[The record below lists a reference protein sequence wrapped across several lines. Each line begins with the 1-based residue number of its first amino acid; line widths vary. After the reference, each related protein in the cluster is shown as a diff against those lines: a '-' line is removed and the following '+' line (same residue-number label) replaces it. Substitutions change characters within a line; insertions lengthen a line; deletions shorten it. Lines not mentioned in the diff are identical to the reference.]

1 MKKVWVRSLLGA
13 FAGVSI
19 STIIAIVVSW
29 ILGDGNYYAVHPQ
42 LTQDMG
48 SELAAVMAQTGVS
61 LLYGAV
67 WGGASVIW
75 EREDWGITRQTVT
88 HLVLCSLATFPA
100 AYLMRWMGRDVLGVV
115 SYFAIFLAIYATVW
129 VFQFAGMK
137 RRIAR
142 INRCIQQQWNG
153 AE

>member
-1 MKKVWVRSLLGA
+1 MKKIWVRSLLGA
-13 FAGVSI
+13 FSGVGI

-42 LTQDMG
+42 LLQDMG
-48 SELAAVMAQTGVS
+48 SELAAVVAQTGTS
-61 LLYGAV
+61 LLYGAI

-100 AYLMRWMGRDVLGVV
+100 AYLMRWMGRDVVGGLA
-115 SYFAIFLAIYATVW
+115 YFGIFLAIYGAVW
-129 VFQFAGMK
+129 VSQFLAVKK
-137 RRIAR
+137 RVAD
-142 INRCIQQQWNG
+142 INLHLQQRRDH

>member
-29 ILGDGNYYAVHPQ
+29 ILGDGNNYAFHPQ

-75 EREDWGITRQTVT
+75 EREDWGITHQTVT

-115 SYFAIFLAIYATVW
+115 SYFAIFLAIYAVVW
-129 VFQFAGMK
+129 LSQYLLTKK
-137 RRIAR
+137 RIEEMNLRLQQ
-142 INRCIQQQWNG
+142 RCG
-153 AE
+153 EVE

>member
-1 MKKVWVRSLLGA
+1 MKKTWVRSLLGA
-13 FAGVSI
+13 FVGVSI

-115 SYFAIFLAIYATVW
+115 SYFAIFLAIYAVVW
-129 VFQFAGMK
+129 LSQYLLTKK
-137 RRIAR
+137 RIEEMNLRLQQ
-142 INRCIQQQWNG
+142 RCG
-153 AE
+153 EVE

>member
-19 STIIAIVVSW
+19 STIVAIVVSW

-115 SYFAIFLAIYATVW
+115 SYFAIFLAIYAVVW
-129 VFQFAGMK
+129 LSQYLLTKK
-137 RRIAR
+137 RIEEMNLRLQQ
-142 INRCIQQQWNG
+142 RCG
-153 AE
+153 EVE

>member
-19 STIIAIVVSW
+19 STFIAIVVSW

-67 WGGASVIW
+67 CGGASVIW

-115 SYFAIFLAIYATVW
+115 SYFAIFLAIYAVVW
-129 VFQFAGMK
+129 LSQYLLTKK
-137 RRIAR
+137 RIEEMNLRLQQ
-142 INRCIQQQWNG
+142 RCG
-153 AE
+153 EVE